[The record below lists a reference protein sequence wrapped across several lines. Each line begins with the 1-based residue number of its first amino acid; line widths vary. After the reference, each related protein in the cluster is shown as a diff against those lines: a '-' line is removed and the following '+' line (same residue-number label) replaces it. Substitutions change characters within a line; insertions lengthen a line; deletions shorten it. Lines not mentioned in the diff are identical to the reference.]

1 MAERLAPRR
10 LLGHNATFL
19 QRELFLSFFSKH
31 MESADVGIQQDMK
44 VLVQTLSLSKLLEEP
59 SLLDP
64 LLATEGWQTLMAF
77 TRESSRELEYFE
89 AMGILMEYVAA
100 ARPSGSVPDISV
112 PHMDEDIPQE
122 LFDQIAAE
130 ETASAQT
137 GSSGL
142 GSIKVCPYCTFENP
156 SDRVDC
162 EVCGLPL

>member
-1 MAERLAPRR
+1 
-10 LLGHNATFL
+10 
-19 QRELFLSFFSKH
+19 
-31 MESADVGIQQDMK
+31 MK
-44 VLVQTLSLSKLLEEP
+44 VLVQALSLPKLHEEP

-77 TRESSRELEYFE
+77 TRESSRESEYFV
-89 AMGILMEYVAA
+89 ATSILMRYVAA
-100 ARPSGSVPDISV
+100 ARSGSVPDISA
-112 PHMDEDIPQE
+112 PHMDEDIPQD

-130 ETASAQT
+130 ETASRV

-156 SDRVDC
+156 SGRMDC